1 MLDRHRYTD
10 AEIDKI
16 LKTMTILTDSR
27 EQKNDHILMYLDQH
41 GIPHKKMGLPCGD
54 YSFMIPAA
62 PDLGISRDKYFF
74 DEIFIERKNSAE
86 ELSGCF
92 TQTRS
97 RFEEEFAVTKAK
109 RKYLLIEKCVYSDII
124 EGNYRTDYGS
134 KSFAA
139 SLHTFNCKYNLEII
153 FMPDI
158 SYTPIFIT
166 GTFHYFLRNI
176 LK

>member
-1 MLDRHRYTD
+1 MLDRHRYTET
-10 AEIDKI
+10 EIDRI
-16 LKTMTILTDSR
+16 LKTMIILTDSR
-27 EQKNDHILMYLDQH
+27 EQKNDHILAYFDQH
-41 GIPHKKMGLPCGD
+41 GIPHKKMGLPFGD
-54 YSFMIPAA
+54 YSLMIPAD
-62 PDLGISRDKYFF
+62 PDLGISRDKYFY

-97 RFEEEFAVTKAK
+97 RFEEEFAIAKAK
-109 RKYLLIEKCVYSDII
+109 KKYLLIENCTYSDII
-124 EGNYRTDYGS
+124 EGKYRTDYGA

-139 SLHTFNCKYNLEII
+139 SLHTFNCKYDLEVV
-153 FMPDI
+153 FMQDI

-166 GTFHYFLRNI
+166 GTFHYYLRNI